1 MNEIK
6 GWAAV
11 PAALERRMRD
21 RKITKSQIVRKHGVD
36 WGTMAKL
43 QNGEPV
49 REDACWR
56 VAASL
61 GWRGDAFDRI
71 REGLEPIED
80 DGSETPTGSSDLRDL
95 LGVGGQVVQ
104 DELDEIKARLDALEG
119 DGSAKVTPLNP
130 RQRSRK
136 ADPGY
141 RVDTAHAASQDSGEP
156 AEKRPTGRP
165 ATRPSPPDEGPDPT
179 VFND

>member
-1 MNEIK
+1 MNETE

-43 QNGEPV
+43 QSGEPV

-61 GWRGDAFDRI
+61 GWRADAIDRI
-71 REGLEPIED
+71 RGGLEPIED
-80 DGSETPTGSSDLRDL
+80 GNLSDIPTGSSDLRDL
-95 LGVGGQVVQ
+95 LGVGGQVVEERFAATSQ
-104 DELDEIKARLDALEG
+104 GLEELGAALTDLAARVAALEPDAP
-119 DGSAKVTPLNP
+119 DGP
-130 RQRSRK
+130 R
-136 ADPGY
+136 D
-141 RVDTAHAASQDSGEP
+141 EP
-156 AEKRPTGRP
+156 ET
-165 ATRPSPPDEGPDPT
+165 
-179 VFND
+179 